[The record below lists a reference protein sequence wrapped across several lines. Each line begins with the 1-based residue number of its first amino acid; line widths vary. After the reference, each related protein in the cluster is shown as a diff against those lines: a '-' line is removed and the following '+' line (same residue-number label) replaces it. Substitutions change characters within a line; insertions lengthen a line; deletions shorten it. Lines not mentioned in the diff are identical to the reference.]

1 MPDSFFDFSRR
12 ERQGI
17 ACLLILIIVLQCL
30 PAMWPHIR
38 PAPPP
43 GDTLGIAEAER
54 AVAGLLAE
62 GAREKAR
69 RYDSMR
75 ASWKR
80 PAYRRDSSYR
90 KSWPRDSTFRARWPR
105 DSGRQKSWVPKAPE
119 IIRINAADSA
129 EWERLPY
136 IGAGY
141 AGRIV
146 RFRERLGGFH
156 SVIQVGETYG
166 LPDSVFKK
174 IQPYLQL
181 GDESLRKIDI
191 NETDEKS
198 LADHPYINTKLARAI
213 IRYRSANGRFRQVS
227 DLRALPLV
235 NDSIYRKIEQYL
247 IAP

>member
-1 MPDSFFDFSRR
+1 M
-12 ERQGI
+12 
-17 ACLLILIIVLQCL
+17 A
-30 PAMWPHIR
+30 
-38 PAPPP
+38 
-43 GDTLGIAEAER
+43 DTLGMAEAER
-54 AVAGLLAE
+54 VVAGLMA
-62 GAREKAR
+62 GATRERAR

-80 PAYRRDSSYR
+80 TPYRKDSAFRKTWRADSSWKKTWER
-90 KSWPRDSTFRARWPR
+90 KPP
-105 DSGRQKSWVPKAPE
+105 V
-119 IIRINAADSA
+119 IHINAADSA
-129 EWERLPY
+129 QWEQLPH
-136 IGAGY
+136 IGPRY

-156 SVIQVGETYG
+156 DVIQVSETYG

-174 IQPYLQL
+174 IQPYLRL

-227 DLRALPLV
+227 DILALPLV
-235 NDSIYRKIEQYL
+235 NDSIYRKIEKYL
-247 IAP
+247 TAP

>member
-1 MPDSFFDFSRR
+1 MPDNFFDFSRR
-12 ERQGI
+12 ERQGV
-17 ACLLILIIVLQCL
+17 ACLLILILIFQGL
-30 PAMWPHIR
+30 PFVWTRVR
-38 PAPPP
+38 PEPPLA
-43 GDTLGIAEAER
+43 DTAGIAEAER
-54 AVAGLLAE
+54 AVAMLLAE
-62 GAREKAR
+62 GAREKTR

-80 PAYRRDSSYR
+80 PVYRRDSAFR
-90 KSWPRDSTFRARWPR
+90 KPWPRDSSRKKIWERKA
-105 DSGRQKSWVPKAPE
+105 VPV
-119 IIRINAADSA
+119 IDINTADSA

-146 RFRERLGGFH
+146 RFRERLGGFYNH
-156 SVIQVGETYG
+156 KQVSETYG

-181 GDESLRKIDI
+181 GDESLRKIDL

-213 IRYRSANGRFRQVS
+213 IRYRSANGRFRQVE

-235 NDSIYRKIEQYL
+235 NDSIYRKIEKYL
-247 IAP
+247 TAP

>member
-17 ACLLILIIVLQCL
+17 ACLLILIVIFQCL
-30 PAMWPHIR
+30 PAVWLHIR
-38 PAPPP
+38 PLPPP
-43 GDTLGIAEAER
+43 ADTLGMAEAER

-62 GAREKAR
+62 GAREKTR
-69 RYDSMR
+69 RHDSMR
-75 ASWKR
+75 ASWKGK
-80 PAYRRDSSYR
+80 SYR
-90 KSWPRDSTFRARWPR
+90 KDSAFRKPWQRDTARK
-105 DSGRQKSWVPKAPE
+105 KSWERKPPPV
-119 IIRINAADSA
+119 IGINAADSA

-146 RFRERLGGFH
+146 RFRNRLGGFH

-174 IQPYLQL
+174 IQPYLRL
-181 GDESLRKIDI
+181 GDESLRKIDV

-227 DLRALPLV
+227 DLMALPLV
-235 NDSIYRKIEQYL
+235 NDSIYRKIEKYL

>member
-17 ACLLILIIVLQCL
+17 ACLLILILICQCL
-30 PAMWPHIR
+30 PAVWPHIR
-38 PAPPP
+38 PSPPAE
-43 GDTLGIAEAER
+43 DTVGLAQAEL
-54 AVAGLLAE
+54 AVAALLAE
-62 GAREKAR
+62 GAREKTR
-69 RYDSMR
+69 KYDSMR

-80 PAYRRDSSYR
+80 PGYRRDSTFS
-90 KSWPRDSTFRARWPR
+90 KSRWRDSAFRKTWQG
-105 DSGRQKSWVPKAPE
+105 DSAWKKNRLKKAHE
-119 IIRINAADSA
+119 IVNINTADSA

-136 IGAGY
+136 IGSGY

-166 LPDSVFKK
+166 LPDSVFNK
-174 IQPYLQL
+174 IQPLLIL
-181 GDESLRKIDI
+181 GNESLRKIDV
-191 NETDEKS
+191 NDTDEKS

-213 IRYRSANGRFRQVS
+213 IRFRSANGRFRQVD
-227 DLRALPLV
+227 DLRKLPLV
-235 NDSIYRKIEQYL
+235 NDSIYRKIEKYL